1 MARTRTLTDLIADVR
16 DRADVENSTHVT
28 DAQITRYINQSGAAL
43 HAMMVEHDEDEFTEE
58 LTLTAAAGV
67 EYSTIGTGAGGEFLE
82 VKPYKIVGVDV
93 VDSNGIS
100 YPVPRYMHGERAN
113 LESAGITSVF
123 QLTRYRWRA
132 GVTQQARTVAGGA
145 LAGQVLGGVLKRSH
159 LRCNAFVAVG
169 IAEVG
174 DEGNFVHLGQLVQA
188 RPGGSQAHWG
198 KSQTIH
204 SAVHFDEYPMR
215 DLCFVTAQHVDL
227 LVAMHGVPEVQTRTN
242 FQIAG
247 LEHAF

>member
-58 LTLTAAAGV
+58 LTLTAAAGA

-93 VDSNGIS
+93 VDSNGVS

-123 QLTRYRWRA
+123 QLTRYRWRGTNTLYWA
-132 GVTQQARTVAGGA
+132 PPFSTNVTVR
-145 LAGQVLGGVLKRSH
+145 
-159 LRCNAFVAVG
+159 
-169 IAEVG
+169 
-174 DEGNFVHLGQLVQA
+174 
-188 RPGGSQAHWG
+188 
-198 KSQTIH
+198 
-204 SAVHFDEYPMR
+204 
-215 DLCFVTAQHVDL
+215 VTYVPSYVDL
-227 LVAMHGVPEVQTRTN
+227 SGSDPFDGRDGWEEWIVLDAAIKVAIKEETDDSQMVRERAVVEQRIR
-242 FQIAG
+242 QQMIARDRANPKRIKDVWG
-247 LEHAF
+247 GGDTW